1 MNTSILDQINNFAT
15 CSKQEIMMRE
25 ASKMHDIKAFIKP
38 DNGHSFEFKTN
49 NSVDSPYRYVFKR
62 RLHKLNRLE
71 SKILITADFLDDEL
85 KEYEKRKE
93 NLHDYLVFMYS
104 NIMLEFDM
112 RYIRWWIMK
121 EGPNPKE
128 IIVRDPD
135 TNTNKKNLVYYI
147 PMSIPHIIHDYST
160 TIATRDSIFNKWEKG
175 QDANQ
180 TKQLKQPTQQT
191 ASISPYF

>member
-1 MNTSILDQINNFAT
+1 MNTRILDQINNFAT
-15 CSKQEIMMRE
+15 CAKQEIMMME

-49 NSVDSPYRYVFKR
+49 NSVDSPYRYIFKR

-104 NIMLEFDM
+104 DIMLEFDM
-112 RYIRWWIMK
+112 RDIRGWIMF

-147 PMSIPHIIHDYST
+147 PMSVTHTIHAYST
-160 TIATRDSIFNKWEKG
+160 TIATRNSIFNKWEKG

-180 TKQLKQPTQQT
+180 TKQPTQQT